1 MNDEPQKNGINILKD
16 VISALDKDGKVFKL
30 TKEVL
35 EENKNLEGEK
45 SMKKDLTLVI
55 LAAGMGSRFG
65 GLKQVEPIGPNGE
78 FIIDYS
84 IYDAIEAGFT
94 KVVFLIKD
102 EIYDLFRE
110 TVGKRIEGK
119 IPVAYAFQRIGDI
132 PEWVDIPEER
142 VKPWGTAHAV
152 LACKNDVSG
161 NFVMINSDDFYG
173 RDAYMKIA
181 EFFKN
186 SDNDDYAMVAF
197 RVANTM
203 TENGSVKRGVCES
216 SEGLLTKI
224 TESSIEKV
232 DDKIIASPLD
242 GSDSFEVEANALVS
256 MNFFGFTPRIFDTL
270 DKGFPEFFNRNK
282 DNLLKAEYL
291 IPDVVFDEIKA
302 GVKMHVLESTDKW
315 LGVTYREDKDYVVSE
330 LNKLIDMGVYPK
342 DLWK

>member
-1 MNDEPQKNGINILKD
+1 
-16 VISALDKDGKVFKL
+16 
-30 TKEVL
+30 
-35 EENKNLEGEK
+35 
-45 SMKKDLTLVI
+45 MKKDLTLVI

-84 IYDAIEAGFT
+84 IYDAIRAGFT

-119 IPVAYAFQRIGDI
+119 IPVAYSFQRIGDV

-152 LACKNDVSG
+152 LACKDEIHG

-173 RDAYMKIA
+173 RDAYLKIA
-181 EFFKN
+181 EYFNN
-186 SDNDDYAMVAF
+186 SNSLDYAMVAF
-197 RVANTM
+197 RVVNTM

-216 SEGLLTKI
+216 SAGLLTRI

-232 DDKIIASPLD
+232 DDKIIANPLD
-242 GSDSFEVEANALVS
+242 GSSSFEVEPNALVS
-256 MNFFGFTPRIFDTL
+256 MNFFGFTPRIFERL
-270 DKGFPEFFNRNK
+270 EQEFPLFLERNK
-282 DNLLKAEYL
+282 DNLLKCEYL

-302 GVKMHVLESTDKW
+302 GVKVHVLESVDKW
-315 LGVTYREDKDYVVSE
+315 LGVTYREDKEHVVSE
-330 LNKLIDMGVYPK
+330 IKKLIDKGDYPEN
-342 DLWK
+342 LWK

>member
-1 MNDEPQKNGINILKD
+1 
-16 VISALDKDGKVFKL
+16 
-30 TKEVL
+30 
-35 EENKNLEGEK
+35 
-45 SMKKDLTLVI
+45 MKKDLTLVI

-119 IPVAYAFQRIGDI
+119 IPVAYAFQRVGDV

-152 LACKNDVSG
+152 LSCKNDVTG

-173 RDAYMKIA
+173 RDAFMKIA
-181 EFFKN
+181 EYFN
-186 SDNDDYAMVAF
+186 NNDSDDYAMVSF
-197 RVANTM
+197 RVVNTM

-216 SEGLLTKI
+216 RDGLLTNI

-232 DDKIIASPLD
+232 DGKIIASPLD
-242 GSDSFEVEANALVS
+242 GREAFEVEPYSLVS
-256 MNFFGFTPRIFDTL
+256 MNFFGFTPRIFKTL
-270 DKGFPEFFNRNK
+270 ENDFPVFFEKNK
-282 DNLLKAEYL
+282 DNLLKAEFL
-291 IPDVVFDEIKA
+291 IPDVVFEEISR
-302 GVKMHVLESTDKW
+302 GVNVHVLESVDKW

-330 LNKLIDMGVYPK
+330 IQKLIDNGVYPSN
-342 DLWK
+342 LWK